1 MQVIKKMRAALFA
14 LIAIAVIPSFAL
26 AGEYTDKSYHDP
38 SDDINTYKHPN
49 QRSFTGPFDYAPVN
63 EVDRITPA
71 PAGRCNQFTFDATKS
86 HDIDKQK
93 LSVLWD
99 FGDGTTSD
107 KPVVTKTY
115 EKPGD
120 YTVTLTVKDSSGMPC
135 DTGVNST
142 KVTVNYPPT
151 CVLGEDKKACVGESV
166 GFDASG
172 STASGPATYQWDFGD
187 GETGEG
193 VNPTHVYQK
202 AGKYHVRVVVDD
214 GKGTQCSTA
223 ACAQTVEVGDRPT
236 VDLTGPETICTGRT
250 ASFDAKGSG
259 GGQYRWDFG
268 DGTTWEGG
276 SRASHTYQKGGDYAV
291 TVTVDNGQ
299 GFSCSVAADSTHIKV
314 SSTPIADA
322 GENVACCVGQTT
334 KFDASGSSSPDG
346 SALSYHW
353 DFGDDQ
359 TSDEKTATHT
369 YEKSGHYRVV
379 LTVKDN
385 SGSDCGISSDS
396 FVAQVNTQPQAII
409 EVR

>member
-1 MQVIKKMRAALFA
+1 MRLIKKMQVALFA
-14 LIAIAVIPSFAL
+14 LIAIVGIPSFAL

-49 QRSFTGPFDYAPVN
+49 QRSFTGPFDYAPAD
-63 EVDRITPA
+63 EVKHLPA
-71 PAGRCNQFTFDATKS
+71 PTSAGRCNQFTFNATKS
-86 HDIDKQK
+86 YDVDKQK

-107 KPVVTKTY
+107 KPIVTKTY

-120 YTVTLTVKDSSGMPC
+120 YNVTLTVKDSSGMQC
-135 DTGVNST
+135 DTGVSST

-166 GFDASG
+166 SFDAAG
-172 STASGPATYQWDFGD
+172 STASGPATYHWDFGD

-193 VNPTHVYQK
+193 INATHVYEK
-202 AGKYHVRVVVDD
+202 AGNYRVRLVVDD

-223 ACAQTVEVGDRPT
+223 ACAQLVNVGDRPT

-259 GGQYRWDFG
+259 GSYRWDFG
-268 DGTTWEGG
+268 DGITSEGG
-276 SRASHTYQKGGDYAV
+276 SRASHTYQKGGDYIV
-291 TVTVDNGQ
+291 SVTVDNGQ

-314 SSTPIADA
+314 STTPIADA
-322 GENVACCVGQTT
+322 GENVACCVGKTAQ
-334 KFDASGSSSPDG
+334 FDASKSSSPDG

-353 DFGDDQ
+353 DFGDGQ
-359 TSDEKTATHT
+359 VSDEKATTHV

-396 FVAQVNTQPQAII
+396 FVAEVNTQPEAVI